1 MGKMKFA
8 RLIFIALLLGVMI
21 ITAFPVNVQAM
32 SFDAAVNYATGNV
45 PYSVTTDD
53 FN

>member
-1 MGKMKFA
+1 MSKMKFA
-8 RLIFIALLLGVMI
+8 RTVLIALLLGVI
-21 ITAFPVNVQAM
+21 IINAFPVNVQAM